1 MSYARK
7 YRPPYT
13 RKPNPAVVAANAL
26 WEEARAVQRQL
37 EAELAAM
44 RLQTP
49 DDDEPYEWGGPL

>member
-1 MSYARK
+1 MTHTRK

-13 RKPNPAVVAANAL
+13 RKPDPAVMAANAL
-26 WEEARAVQRQL
+26 WEEVRDERMRL

-49 DDDEPYEWGGPL
+49 DDDDAYEWGGSL